1 VVTQAYID
9 DLLCITR
16 ETLEDHLDKLEEVL
30 RRLRDAGLKVN
41 AAKSFFCT
49 HEIKYLG
56 YMLTR
61 GGIKPQIKK
70 VQAILAINPP
80 NNVKELRHFLGMVQY
95 YRDMRE
101 KRSEMLAPLSDL
113 VGECG
118 ETKTTR
124 KNKVKKK
131 PWQIKFIKQ
140 HLTMSKRPSPK
151 RWYWPIQ
158 ISQSPL
164 IIYTNAS
171 TKQLGAVI
179 TQDNRPIAFF
189 SRKLSGTQSKY
200 TVTELELLAI
210 VETLKEFKG
219 MLWG

>member
-1 VVTQAYID
+1 MGMSGSADIFQAEMMDLMETLEYAQAHID

-16 ETLEDHLDKLEEVL
+16 GTLEAHLDKLEEVL
-30 RRLRDAGLKVN
+30 GRLRDAGLKVN

-49 HEIKYLG
+49 HEIEYLG

-80 NNVKELRHFLGMVQY
+80 KNVKELRHFLGMVQY
-95 YRDMRE
+95 YRVMWA

-124 KNKVKKK
+124 K
-131 PWQIKFIKQ
+131 
-140 HLTMSKRPSPK
+140 
-151 RWYWPIQ
+151 
-158 ISQSPL
+158 
-164 IIYTNAS
+164 
-171 TKQLGAVI
+171 
-179 TQDNRPIAFF
+179 
-189 SRKLSGTQSKY
+189 
-200 TVTELELLAI
+200 
-210 VETLKEFKG
+210 
-219 MLWG
+219 